1 MYCTNCRTEVPEG
14 AQFCQNCGAAISRP
28 GPAQRP
34 RVGMRRRLVL
44 IAVGAAGAAAI
55 AVAVGVFAILQ
66 PLGGG
71 GPEDSGQAGQAELIA
86 TPSPVPTA
94 TTTPPAPIGRA
105 TGELRLPGSE
115 PATLDPACA
124 TDTGSAGYI
133 VEIFSGLVSFDRD
146 LNLIPDIAESWEV
159 SEVGTVYTFHLR
171 SNVLFHDGSRQVT
184 ASDFKFSME
193 RSLAR
198 ALSTVGIVYLDDIVG
213 AREFARAGAGEVSGI
228 EVVNDFTLRITI
240 NAPKSYFLAKLTHP
254 AAYVVDRFQ
263 VADSTCFQGGEWT
276 QEPNGTGPF
285 KLVAW
290 DPGQRIVLESNE
302 EYYLDPK
309 PLLARVTFLLTDGPA
324 ITMYEND
331 EVDVGEVGSS
341 DIERVRDP
349 NEPLNAEFAEAPS
362 MDTFFIGFNTREPPF
377 NDLRVRQAF
386 AMAIDKEVLAGVVL
400 KDLVIPARGILP
412 PGMPG
417 FNEDLQGLPFNPT
430 AARDL
435 LDAAGGPGILSEA
448 VLLTSSRTASMG
460 PTQEAVIAMWEENLG
475 VTITVRHEEP
485 SGFLHDLDAGNFDL
499 FSLDWVARY
508 PDPHGLLDVNFQSQ
522 SANNETGYSNPQ
534 VDSLLEQ
541 ARTETG
547 EQARHRLYQQAEELI
562 VQDAPRIP
570 LFHSKKNALI
580 KPYVRGF
587 LLSPFVIESL
597 RYVSIEQE

>member
-1 MYCTNCRTEVPEG
+1 MLT
-14 AQFCQNCGAAISRP
+14 
-28 GPAQRP
+28 
-34 RVGMRRRLVL
+34 
-44 IAVGAAGAAAI
+44 AAGAAAAAI
-55 AVAVGVFAILQ
+55 MAGVVSVFAIVQ
-66 PLGGG
+66 PFGGG
-71 GPEDSGQAGQAELIA
+71 EPEDSSQTELIA
-86 TPSPVPTA
+86 TPSALQTS
-94 TTTPPAPIGRA
+94 TTTPTPTTTPAAPIGRT
-105 TGELRLPGSE
+105 TGELRLLGSE

-133 VEIFSGLVSFDRD
+133 IEIFSGLVSYDRD

-193 RSLAR
+193 RSLDPR
-198 ALSTVGIVYLDDIVG
+198 TLSTEGIVYLDDIVG
-213 AREFARAGAGEVSGI
+213 AEEFARGMADKVSGI
-228 EVVNDFTLRITI
+228 EVVDDLTLRITI
-240 NAPKSYFLAKLTHP
+240 DAPQSYFLAKLTHP
-254 AAYVVDRFQ
+254 TAYVIDELQ
-263 VADSTCFQGGEWT
+263 VADSTCFQGTQWT

-290 DPGQRIVLESNE
+290 DPGQRIVLEGNE

-331 EVDVGEVGSS
+331 EVDVAEVGIS

-362 MDTFFIGFNTREPPF
+362 LDTFFIGFNTREPPF

-386 AMAIDKEVLAGVVL
+386 AMAIDKEVLTQVVL

-485 SGFLHDLDAGNFDL
+485 SGFLRDLDAGNFDL

-547 EQARHRLYQQAEELI
+547 EQARRRLYQQAEEPI
-562 VQDAPRIP
+562 VQDAPWIP